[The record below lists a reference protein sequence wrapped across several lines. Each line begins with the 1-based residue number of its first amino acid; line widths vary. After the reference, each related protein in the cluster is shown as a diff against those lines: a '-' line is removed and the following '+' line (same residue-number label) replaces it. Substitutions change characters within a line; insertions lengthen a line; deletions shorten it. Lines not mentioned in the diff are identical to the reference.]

1 MTSGTP
7 QGSVLG
13 PALFNIFDSD
23 MDSGIEST
31 LSKSAYDTKLCG
43 VVNMLERRD
52 AVHRDPDRLE
62 RWACA
67 NLMTFSKDKC
77 KVFHMGQEN
86 PEHKYRLGRERIESS
101 PQEKDLGVLVDEKL
115 NMTWQRMLTAQQ
127 ANHILSCIESVAS
140 RLKEVILPLCSAL
153 VRPHLE
159 SCVRLWSPQHRR
171 DMDLLERV
179 QRRPQK

>member
-1 MTSGTP
+1 
-7 QGSVLG
+7 
-13 PALFNIFDSD
+13 

-101 PQEKDLGVLVDEKL
+101 PQEKDLVVLVDEKL
-115 NMTWQRMLTAQQ
+115 STTQQRVPTPQKASG
-127 ANHILSCIESVAS
+127 ILGCIQSVAS
-140 RLKEVILPLCSAL
+140 RSREVILSIYTTV

-159 SCVRLWSPQHRR
+159 YLRPALKPSVQKRLRPVRAGPEEGHKSEGGLQESWRGTFYKG
-171 DMDLLERV
+171 M
-179 QRRPQK
+179 